1 MLDVEESGGV
11 MNRTVAVV
19 VVAHSA
25 VEQVISEDAVEGF
38 ALRRVRAR
46 RACDNVHALR
56 GRHATGSHQ
65 FAVNLHHAGIAAL
78 DGAKL
83 GVITNVRYFDS
94 AAVDEV
100 NQALSSLDCLWPA
113 IDRGCHLIPTLR
125 E

>member
-1 MLDVEESGGV
+1 MLDGEEFGGV
-11 MNRTVAVV
+11 MNGAVAVV
-19 VVAHSA
+19 IVAHGAVEHVVA
-25 VEQVISEDAVEGF
+25 QNAVEGF

-100 NQALSSLDCLWPA
+100 NQALSSLDCLCPA